1 MMFLDD
7 RAHDGLTPGGLV
19 RLAEGDEDLAI
30 AFLVD
35 GEALRDPEYPV
46 VAVDLADEPGRAFR
60 VIADEVFSVQTNLDL
75 ATTDFAGYARAAGRV
90 ASTAAASDRSRFQG
104 PPGAGARAPGA
115 RPGGPGTGF
124 PHDGAVGA
132 VAAGRVW
139 DM

>member
-1 MMFLDD
+1 MTLPIPPDAQGLLVRTDFTDDAAWDTFRKTLQRHLDDYRASMMFLDD

-60 VIADEVFSVQTNLDL
+60 VIVDEVFSVQTNLDL
-75 ATTDFAGYARAAGRV
+75 ATTDFADFARMAGRGGV
-90 ASTAAASDRSRFQG
+90 YRG
-104 PPGAGARAPGA
+104 GA
-115 RPGGPGTGF
+115 
-124 PHDGAVGA
+124 
-132 VAAGRVW
+132 
-139 DM
+139 